1 MNGDS
6 AISPRDRYMHV
17 ASGAPSMRGK
27 LSWAGWAVALLALYW
42 WSAVGTKMNLAN
54 LFGGIHGIGDILGR
68 MLPPDFSALPRL
80 VGPAIETVQ
89 ISIWGTTLGILIAI
103 PVGLLAAS
111 NIAPHKSVY
120 YLARLVL
127 NFLRAVPE
135 MVMALIFVAAV
146 GLGPFPGVLAVA
158 FHSVGMLGKFLAE
171 SIENVETEPIDALT
185 ATGAGKTQVFVFSV
199 VPQILPSFVALCLF
213 RWEMNFRSSTVLGI
227 VGAGGLGFE
236 LISSMRLFRYPEMTL
251 IILLI
256 LAVVTVVD
264 GVSSLI
270 RKRII

>member
-1 MNGDS
+1 MVKHS
-6 AISPRDRYMHV
+6 SCSKQEYVYV
-17 ASGAPSMRGK
+17 ASAPPSLKRK
-27 LSWAGWAVALLALYW
+27 FSWIGWCFLLLFIYW
-42 WSAVGTKMNLAN
+42 WSADGTRLSLSNL
-54 LFGGIHGIGDILGR
+54 LSGIHGIGDILGR
-68 MLPPDFSALPRL
+68 MFPPDFSALPRL
-80 VGPAIETVQ
+80 IRPAIETVQ
-89 ISIWGTTLGILIAI
+89 ISIWGTTLGIFLSL
-103 PVGLLAAS
+103 PLGLFAAS
-111 NIAPHKSVY
+111 NLAPHRNIYHVS
-120 YLARLVL
+120 RIIL

-171 SIENVETEPIDALT
+171 SIENVENEPVEALT
-185 ATGAGKTQVFVFSV
+185 ATGGTKVQVFIFAI

-236 LISSMRLFRYPEMTL
+236 LISSMRLFRYQEMTL

-256 LAVVTVVD
+256 LVVVTLVD
-264 GVSSLI
+264 TISSLI
-270 RKRII
+270 RKKIF

>member
-1 MNGDS
+1 MSNDGLS
-6 AISPRDRYMHV
+6 ARERYIHV
-17 ASGAPSMRGK
+17 SSTPPSLQSR
-27 LSWAGWAVALLALYW
+27 LSWIGWAVLLLAVYW
-42 WSAVGTKMNLAN
+42 WSAVGTRLNLAN
-54 LFGGIHGIGDILGR
+54 LFGGLHGIGDIFSR
-68 MLPPDFSALPRL
+68 MLPPNFSALPRML
-80 VGPAIETVQ
+80 APALETVQ

-103 PVGLLAAS
+103 PLGLCAAA
-111 NIAPHKSVY
+111 NIAPHKSIY

-171 SIENVETEPIDALT
+171 SIENVDTDPIDALT
-185 ATGAGKTQVFVFSV
+185 ATGAGKTQVFVYSV
-199 VPQILPSFVALCLF
+199 VPQIMPSFVALCLF

-236 LISSMRLFRYPEMTL
+236 LISSMRLFRYQDMTM

-256 LAVVTVVD
+256 LTVVTLVD

-270 RKRII
+270 RKRLI

>member
-1 MNGDS
+1 MSNNGLS
-6 AISPRDRYMHV
+6 ARERYIHV
-17 ASGAPSMRGK
+17 SSTPPSLRGR
-27 LSWAGWAVALLALYW
+27 LSWIGWAVLLLAVYW
-42 WSAVGTKMNLAN
+42 WSAVGTKLNLAN
-54 LFGGIHGIGDILGR
+54 LFGGLHGIGDILSR
-68 MLPPDFSALPRL
+68 MLPPNFSALPRM
-80 VGPAIETVQ
+80 VAPAIETVQ

-103 PVGLLAAS
+103 PLGLCAAA

-171 SIENVETEPIDALT
+171 SIESVDTDPIDALT
-185 ATGAGKTQVFVFSV
+185 ATGAGKIQVFVFSV
-199 VPQILPSFVALCLF
+199 VPQIMPSFVALCLF

-236 LISSMRLFRYPEMTL
+236 LISSMRLFRYQDMTL

-256 LAVVTVVD
+256 LAVVTLVD

-270 RKRII
+270 RKRLI